1 MNIPSYLEQ
10 LIHQGKAEAKVF
22 TGGLTAQTEIYCP
35 AKSYLV
41 VYGYYYKPFNPI
53 YGSIYDST
61 TPIYPQ
67 VNFQDALQFV
77 SFGYNG
83 KFSTFAHTIALVG
96 DSSQGLLPI
105 DYINPGGAAVALERR
120 LMNDIGVQ
128 ERACYIVSNTNIGI
142 SITRGT
148 INTVVA
154 GAAILPLPPTNNI
167 YNDLSYS
174 GQFVEPYVDRYI
186 TNGLNKYFYPMTQQT
201 TDSITPGTFAGNPGS
216 SQIYTAVGIGGELP
230 AINLYAASGA
240 EETMGKV
247 RMPILNVL
255 YVQVNEEPPKNLL

>member
-35 AKSYLV
+35 AKAYLV

-53 YGSIYDST
+53 YGHLYDST
-61 TPIYPQ
+61 TPTYPN

-96 DSSQGLLPI
+96 ESAAGLIPI
-105 DYINPGGAAVALERR
+105 EYSNPTDPAAPERR
-120 LMNDIGVQ
+120 LMNDIKVQ
-128 ERACYIVSNTNIGI
+128 ERSCYIVSNTNIGI
-142 SITRGT
+142 SVTRST
-148 INTVVA
+148 QNTA
-154 GAAILPLPPTNNI
+154 IPGAAILPIPQSNNI
-167 YNDLSYS
+167 YTDLSYA
-174 GQFVEPYVDRYI
+174 GINVEPYVDRYI
-186 TNGLNKYFYPMTQQT
+186 TNGANKYFYPLTQQT
-201 TDSITPGTFAGNPGS
+201 TDAISPGTFAGNPGS
-216 SQIYTAVGIGGELP
+216 SQIYTAVGTGGDLP
-230 AINLYAASGA
+230 ALNIYAASGA